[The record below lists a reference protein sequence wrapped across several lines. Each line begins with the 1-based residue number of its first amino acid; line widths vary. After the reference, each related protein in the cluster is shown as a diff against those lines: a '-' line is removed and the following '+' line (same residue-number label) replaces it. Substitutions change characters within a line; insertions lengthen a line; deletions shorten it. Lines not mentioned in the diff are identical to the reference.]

1 MKGLSLRTMLML
13 ASGVLAMPLPAV
25 ASGAADGSSF
35 NAPKGTGSADFNAP
49 AAGYGR
55 DANGNRTI
63 VDGRFVGACYFN
75 KDGLTP
81 GVGSRSGVAEASGF
95 PSDTCDEIQRGDRN
109 SNTVI
114 GNNVTVVTQGSHN
127 TVIVNTQQTNNG
139 NQEVILNG
147 NLVLN

>member
-1 MKGLSLRTMLML
+1 MKGLRQRTMLLL
-13 ASGVLAMPLPAV
+13 ATGFLAMPLPAV
-25 ASGAADGSSF
+25 ASGFSDGSSF
-35 NAPKGTGSADFNAP
+35 NTPKGTANADFNAP
-49 AAGYGR
+49 ASGYGR

-109 SNTVI
+109 NNTVI

-139 NQEVILNG
+139 NQKVVLNG
-147 NLVLN
+147 KLSLN